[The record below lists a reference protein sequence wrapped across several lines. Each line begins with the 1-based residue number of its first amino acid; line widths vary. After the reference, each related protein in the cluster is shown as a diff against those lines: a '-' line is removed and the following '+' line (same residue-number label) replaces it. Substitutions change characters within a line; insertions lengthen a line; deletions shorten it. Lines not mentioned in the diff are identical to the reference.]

1 MENFTLK
8 EIDDYDIKNFLEERG
23 YVRSDENVKV
33 VMQSLSSVSS
43 NHAEDEW
50 NLVCDV
56 IDNIG
61 EKLEKIEFITIPS
74 KLITED
80 IGWSTSVTKKEQK
93 LIRTLPGITF
103 IHEIHQEYFAKK

>member
-33 VMQSLSSVSS
+33 VMQNLSNVFS
-43 NHAEDEW
+43 NHTEDEW

-61 EKLEKIEFITIPS
+61 EKLEKIEFFA
-74 KLITED
+74 TEK
-80 IGWSTSVTKKEQK
+80 SSNK
-93 LIRTLPGITF
+93 
-103 IHEIHQEYFAKK
+103 AKVALSA